1 MRRIA
6 DLFDDVYA
14 WPAGELGRAVAVPMI
29 VLGLIVLV
37 RVAVHQVLPW
47 LGRAALGPS
56 VRLAG
61 AVLTIVVLTVEFV
74 LTQVFRLL
82 WLPLT
87 PVHYAI
93 GDLAVAGGAGARRLA
108 AATVRQID
116 RLARFSPFLL
126 LAAAVAVVV
135 WWNGGYCDRH
145 PATGCTAPA
154 VAWVDAV
161 GALW

>member
-1 MRRIA
+1 MDRTA
-6 DLFDDVYA
+6 DLLDEVFA
-14 WPAGELGRAVAVPMI
+14 WPAGELGRAVALPML
-29 VLGLIVLV
+29 VLGLIVLL
-37 RVAVHQVLPW
+37 RVAVHLVLPW
-47 LGRAALGPS
+47 LGRAVLGPA

-61 AVLTIVVLTVEFV
+61 AILTIVVLTGEFV

-93 GDLAVAGGAGARRLA
+93 GDLAVAGGSGARGFA
-108 AATVRQID
+108 AAAVRQTD
-116 RLARFSPFLL
+116 RLARFSPILL

-135 WWNGGYCDRH
+135 WWNAGYCGRH
-145 PATGCTAPA
+145 PAAGCQAPA